1 MTRRIRGLAWVAAGA
16 TYLLIVLGAVV
27 RITGSGLGCGD
38 DWPVCHGHF
47 FPSFADIKTLIEWN
61 HRLVAALVS
70 ALVALLAVAT
80 WWGRRAGTAAD
91 REGERSGAGRA
102 GYVAL
107 GLLLLQVALGAVT
120 VRLQLPPWTVILH
133 LGTAMLLLATLIVAA
148 RGHPVGFARSAR
160 YDLVAAVLGFVT
172 VLFGGLTANLGAA
185 TACIGFPL
193 CNGQLVPSGNALQYI
208 QWTHR
213 LLAYAL
219 FAYLV
224 VWTARS
230 GRRGVAVALG
240 LVAVQIG
247 IAATMV
253 LLTVPKPLQAAHAAA
268 GATVWA
274 ALVLAAT
281 RAPAQNRMTST

>member
-1 MTRRIRGLAWVAAGA
+1 
-16 TYLLIVLGAVV
+16 
-27 RITGSGLGCGD
+27 
-38 DWPVCHGHF
+38 
-47 FPSFADIKTLIEWN
+47 
-61 HRLVAALVS
+61 
-70 ALVALLAVAT
+70 
-80 WWGRRAGTAAD
+80 
-91 REGERSGAGRA
+91 
-102 GYVAL
+102 VAL
-107 GLLLLQVALGAVT
+107 GLLLLQVLLGAVT
-120 VRLQLPPWTVILH
+120 VKLQLPPWTVILH

-148 RGHPVGFARSAR
+148 RGHPIGFARSAR
-160 YDLVAAVLGFVT
+160 HDVAAAVLGFVT

-224 VWTARS
+224 VWTVRS

-240 LVAVQIG
+240 LVAAQIG

-281 RAPAQNRMTST
+281 RAPTQNRTTSA